1 MAKNS
6 NADLKKALPIFAK
19 NLGSIKLSLAKLIK
33 NKEEEKKQRS
43 IDRQKQRAS
52 DYAARY
58 KKTPSPAE
66 KKVVEQEKKPF
77 LQSIRDFFAGL
88 LKFLILGLGAI
99 GLSKLLSNPQVMAAI
114 TSFLKKV
121 IIGMSEAIQKGM
133 KIVSNLLNDPEIL
146 SSVQTMIKKTFLFIS
161 DLVVKG
167 ANFISELVSDPQI
180 QNTIKDVLVGII
192 STVKEIIS
200 SIFSVGK
207 KMATENRD
215 VIKTTIIDIIT
226 AIANA
231 FVKALKFTEEI
242 ITNPAVKKAIVDIAY
257 AIRDAIKTIM
267 NAEFELGGVKTNLK
281 QVLFALGGAV
291 VLFGIAI
298 EAFKARLIGGMIR
311 DKIGGGGGGDNRKSK
326 AGKALDILMGLGTGA
341 FIGYETYKAFSDDT
355 PGGEINERYLN
366 KNASNNTSSVPNTS
380 TNTSQT
386 TSPSKTYP
394 VDSTSNENR
403 PSRVA
408 PMMPKSLE
416 EYLGMEYERKKA
428 REGFKPKAYASPE
441 GGTDT
446 IGIGHKLSKD
456 EQDRGG
462 VFIGG
467 KLVKADRN
475 TALTDQQVNDLYIQ
489 DVMKHADGAK
499 RQINSL
505 AKEDVWSRLNP
516 MQQYALMDLSFAGGG
531 RMITQDLANAIKT
544 NDMEKAAQIIQSKGR
559 TYMKNGEMIKSKHH
573 EKHADLRA
581 DIFRGNDPLLAAGTP
596 TTAPTQTASYTPN
609 EQRPSKPYPDASMPT
624 LASAAERKPGGH
636 DYASSGGGEGAE
648 TPQKPKG
655 IMETLVGSLNEGLA
669 SLNTATGGKLAFA
682 SEEFQAL
689 LRDKSF
695 LSALESPIFNDM
707 SKSMNTT
714 DNVALDE
721 KTPSVHDENL
731 LSKMSRA

>member
-1 MAKNS
+1 MATNS
-6 NADLKKALPIFAK
+6 NADLKKALPVFAK

-58 KKTPSPAE
+58 KKTPSPVE

-77 LQSIRDFFAGL
+77 LQSIKDFFSGL
-88 LKFLILGLGAI
+88 LKFLVLGLGAI
-99 GLSKLLSNPQVMAAI
+99 GLSKLLSNPQVMSTI
-114 TSFLKKV
+114 TDFLKKV
-121 IIGMSEAIQKGM
+121 VIGMSEAIQKGM

-180 QNTIKDVLVGII
+180 QNTIKNVLVGII

-231 FVKALKFTEEI
+231 FVSALKFTEEI

-281 QVLFALGGAV
+281 QVLFTLGGAV
-291 VLFGIAI
+291 VLFGLAI
-298 EAFKARLIGGMIR
+298 EAFKARLIGGMISDR
-311 DKIGGGGGGDNRKSK
+311 LGGGRGPGGSRGRSAIDTILTVGT
-326 AGKALDILMGLGTGA
+326 AGFL
-341 FIGYETYKAFSDDT
+341 GYEAYKAFSDDT

-366 KNASNNTSSVPNTS
+366 KNTSNNAPN

-386 TSPSKTYP
+386 TTPSKTYP
-394 VDSTSNENR
+394 IDSVSNENR

-428 REGFKPKAYASPE
+428 REGFRNKAYASPE

-467 KLVKADRN
+467 KFIKADRN
-475 TALTDQQVNDLYIQ
+475 TGLTDEQVKALYVQ

-499 RQINSL
+499 RQLNSM
-505 AKEDVWSRLNP
+505 AKEDIWSKLNP

-531 RMITQDLANAIKT
+531 RMFTQDLVNAIKA

-559 TYMKNGEMIKSKHH
+559 TYMKNGEMIKSAHH

-581 DIFRGNDPLLAAGTP
+581 DIFRGNDPLLAAARP
-596 TTAPTQTASYTPN
+596 STAPTQTASYTPN

-624 LASAAERKPGGH
+624 LASAGERKAGGH
-636 DYASSGGGEGAE
+636 DYAPGGGGGAE

-655 IMETLVGSLNEGLA
+655 IMETFVESLNEGLA
-669 SLNTATGGKLAFA
+669 SLNNAAGGKLAFA
-682 SEEFQAL
+682 SEEVQAL

-695 LSALESPIFNDM
+695 LSAFDSPVFNDM

-714 DNVALDE
+714 DNTAINE
-721 KTPSVHDENL
+721 KTPSVYDEIL
-731 LSKMSRA
+731 LSKLSRA